1 MTDLTNDEKI
11 QIMRLAVDADW
22 ISVKR
27 EDEPASRVIEVYHA
41 MIKAIRDSGK

>member
-1 MTDLTNDEKI
+1 MPDLTHQEKI

-41 MIKAIRDSGK
+41 MIKAIEEGES